1 VRLGSILKLLRGQ
14 RETIQSGLSSLALR
28 IAGLISTFA
37 LGVVL
42 ARALG
47 PAEYGIYGLVVSVAA
62 LVMTISSL
70 GTPQLAV
77 RELSVR
83 SAQGDWAGVK
93 ALIRS
98 FGLASAAAALLL
110 GAMAICLG
118 LILAPAGD
126 RTPTY
131 ILLGALLTLTTT
143 VTALTA
149 AELRGLDAMVK
160 GQFMDIAG
168 RPTVAFLI
176 IVALVVAGLSLRA
189 VDALWIQ
196 VVISAAAATISLI
209 WIRNILPS
217 EVGPMPAASRV
228 AWIGAAVPLWM
239 VDVLRQVD
247 GTYGMILMGW
257 FASADDLGIYR
268 VSLSCMMVVA
278 MPISILHI
286 IQAPTVSKLHKF
298 GQLEEL
304 QNLLG
309 ATSAWMV
316 ALVAPI
322 TLAAWLIG
330 RPAIILVF
338 GVVYADAWLPLF
350 ILCLAQLAFGIF
362 GMGPILLAMCE
373 GERHLI
379 KIYILSV
386 GLAVLAAIPLVMAY
400 GAPGA
405 AAAMVISNF
414 LIGFLSWRYGKSR
427 LGVDSTFLPLL
438 RRGSA
443 GSWPG
448 GQ

>member
-1 VRLGSILKLLRGQ
+1 LGRFAALLRGQ
-14 RETIQSGLSSLALR
+14 RETILSGLSSLSLR
-28 IAGLISTFA
+28 IAGLISTFG

-62 LVMTISSL
+62 LVMTISLL

-93 ALIRS
+93 ALIRR
-98 FGLASAAAALLL
+98 FGLASGSAALLL
-110 GAMAICLG
+110 GAMAVCLG

-131 ILLGALLTLTTT
+131 ILLGALLTLSTT
-143 VTALTA
+143 VTALTS
-149 AELRGLDAMVK
+149 AELRGLGAMVK

-168 RPTVAFLI
+168 RPTAAFLI
-176 IVALVVAGLSLRA
+176 IVALVLAGLSLRA

-196 VVISAAAATISLI
+196 VAISAAAATISLI
-209 WIRNILPS
+209 WIRNILPGK
-217 EVGPMPAASRV
+217 VGPMPAASRV

-257 FASADDLGIYR
+257 FASADELGIYR
-268 VSLSCMMVVA
+268 VALSCMMVVA
-278 MPISILHI
+278 MPISIFHI
-286 IQAPTVSKLHKF
+286 IQAPAVSKLHKF
-298 GQLEEL
+298 SQLDEL
-304 QNLLG
+304 QNLLS
-309 ATSAWMV
+309 ATSAWMI

-338 GVVYADAWLPLF
+338 GAVYADAWLPLF

-386 GLAVLAAIPLVMAY
+386 GLAVLAAIPLVIAF

-414 LIGFLSWRYGKSR
+414 LIGFFSWRYGKTR
-427 LGVDSTFLPLL
+427 LGVDSTFTPLL

-443 GSWPG
+443 GS
-448 GQ
+448 